1 MAAGRL
7 DVLMGLDAAE
17 FHRGLT
23 KAEYEAQKF
32 QRNLVRTF
40 SQLGEL
46 AGLGFAAAA
55 TGAAALTKSAIDAAD
70 KLNDL
75 SKATGVTVE
84 NLGGIGF
91 AASQAGADLE
101 GVASSFGKL
110 NLKIAEAARG
120 EKEASEAFKAL
131 GISVKDAAG
140 QTRTADAIF
149 KDIATAFERYADGP
163 EKAAL
168 GNALFG
174 KSYQSLL
181 PLLADGG
188 KALQENIDYYKQ
200 FAGTTTETAKAADAF
215 NDTLGKIELVAGQLG
230 RNLASELLPGL
241 QAVAD
246 EFLRVGEQS
255 NAFSGLAKAARVAFE
270 TIAILGANVVFV
282 FEGIGREIGAVAA
295 QMVAL
300 ATLDLD
306 AFNTISEAVKEDGKR
321 ARAEL
326 DALDQRIRNVA
337 AGPSLAERIGTANP
351 DRLLERQGRSPL
363 TAPRLSGPSS
373 AAKSVKAEVDENA
386 QAYARYVEQLDSA
399 LNKSQEYTKVQ
410 EVTLA
415 IEQNRFGQL
424 IPQQKELLL
433 LMAKQTDE
441 ATEYEAKIRHNAEL
455 ERESMRALTERQAI
469 IDRYSSSNKAR
480 EDAKTLEVLASEIGG
495 SISIIDYDLAKSGF
509 EGIKDEIKET
519 TSAAE
524 ELGLVFTSAI
534 GDFIKNP
541 TDGKS
546 FFKALTDDVLQLVT
560 QLLILKP
567 LAEGMTEIFGGTK
580 ASSSGGQQ
588 IAGIGAFFAEIFG
601 SMVGSFAQGTD
612 FVQADGLAM
621 VHRGERIVTAS
632 DNRNGAGGTIV
643 QNFQIS
649 APDGSVSRA
658 TQAQIAASAGRALAQ
673 SRARGFA

>member
-7 DVLMGLDAAE
+7 DVLLGLDAVE
-17 FHRGLT
+17 WTRGLT

-46 AGLGFAAAA
+46 AGLGFAAAV

-75 SKATGVTVE
+75 SLATGVTVE

-140 QTRTADAIF
+140 QTKTADAIF
-149 KDIATAFERYADGP
+149 KEIATAFERYADGP

-200 FAGTTTETAKAADAF
+200 FSGTTTETAKAADAF

-306 AFNTISEAVKEDGKR
+306 AFNAISEAVKEDGKR

-326 DALDQRIRNVA
+326 DALEQRIRNVA

-363 TAPRLSGPSS
+363 TAPRLAGP
-373 AAKSVKAEVDENA
+373 AVPKAKEAIDENA

-433 LMAKQTDE
+433 LLAKQSDE

-480 EDAKTLEVLASEIGG
+480 EDAKTLEILASEIGG

-541 TDGKS
+541 SDGKS
-546 FFKALTDDVLQLVT
+546 FFKALLEDVLQLTT

-567 LAEGMTEIFGGTK
+567 LAEGMTEIFGGTAAK
-580 ASSSGGQQ
+580 SDGGKQ
-588 IAGIGAFFAEIFG
+588 IAEIGAWFG
-601 SMVGSFAQGTD
+601 SMFAGSFAQGTD
-612 FVQADGLAM
+612 FVPADGLAM
-621 VHRGERIVTAS
+621 VHRGERIVPAKENST
-632 DNRNGAGGTIV
+632 RGAGGMTLNINQSFAPGTSRETI
-643 QNFQIS
+643 N
-649 APDGSVSRA
+649 
-658 TQAQIAASAGRALAQ
+658 QAAASA
-673 SRARGFA
+673 SRQLSRSNRRNN

>member
-7 DVLMGLDAAE
+7 NVLLGLDAAE
-17 FHRGLT
+17 FTSGLT
-23 KAEYEAQKF
+23 KAEYETKKF
-32 QRNLVRTF
+32 QQQMVA
-40 SQLGEL
+40 LGGQIGKAL
-46 AGLGFAAAA
+46 GAGLIAA
-55 TGAAALTKSAIDAAD
+55 GAGAVYLTKSAIDAAD

-75 SKATGVTVE
+75 SLATGVTVE

-120 EKEASEAFKAL
+120 EKDASEAFKAL

-140 QTRTADAIF
+140 QTRSADAIF

-181 PLLADGG
+181 PLLKDGG
-188 KALQENIDYYKQ
+188 AALQDNIDYYKQ
-200 FAGTTTETAKAADAF
+200 FGGVTTETAKAADAF

-230 RNLASELLPGL
+230 RNLATELLPGL

-246 EFLRVGEQS
+246 EFLRIGEQS
-255 NAFSGLAKAARVAFE
+255 GAFSGLAKAARTAFE
-270 TIAILGANVVFV
+270 TIAILGANVIFV
-282 FEGIGREIGAVAA
+282 FQGIGREIGARAA
-295 QMVAL
+295 QLVAL
-300 ATLDLD
+300 GTLDID
-306 AFNTISEAVKEDGKR
+306 GFNAISEAVKEDGIR
-321 ARAEL
+321 ARKEL
-326 DALDQRIRNVA
+326 DALEKRILGVA
-337 AGPSLAERIGTANP
+337 AGPSLASRIGTANP
-351 DRLLERQGRSPL
+351 DRLLERQGAGPIS
-363 TAPRLSGPSS
+363 APRLAGP
-373 AAKSVKAEVDENA
+373 AGPKTKEAIDENT

-399 LNKSQEYTKVQ
+399 INKGNGYTKVQ

-433 LMAKQTDE
+433 LLAKQYDAADE
-441 ATEYEAKIRHNAEL
+441 YSERIKFNAEQ
-455 ERESMRALTERQAI
+455 ERESMRMLQERQAI
-469 IDRYSSSNKAR
+469 IDRFSSSNKKKA
-480 EDAKTLEVLASEIGG
+480 DDKTLEVLASEIGG
-495 SISIIDYDLAKSGF
+495 SISIIDYDLAKAGF

-546 FFKALTDDVLQLVT
+546 FFKALTEDVLQLTT
-560 QLLILKP
+560 QLLIMKP
-567 LAEGMTEIFGGTK
+567 LAEGMTEIFGGAK
-580 ASSSGGQQ
+580 ASSSGGKQ
-588 IAGIGAFFAEIFG
+588 IAGYGSFFADIFG
-601 SMVGSFAQGTD
+601 ELVGSFAQGTD
-612 FVQADGLAM
+612 FVPADGLAM
-621 VHRGERIVTAS
+621 VHRGERIVPAS
-632 DNRNGAGGTIV
+632 ENRGNGGTIV
-643 QNFQIS
+643 QNFSIN
-649 APDGSVSRA
+649 APDGTVSRA
-658 TQAQIAASAGRALAQ
+658 TQSQIAASASRALAV
-673 SRARGFA
+673 SRSRGFS